1 VRRPDARLLA
11 RIAAAGA
18 FGLALTS
25 FAAAEP
31 GPHRDDDPLQHVE
44 DAIAAEEQR
53 LQSLT
58 SQSQDLGAEMDRLQ
72 LQLVDYA
79 AQVQQ
84 REAKLAELDQQVILL
99 ETTRAAKLAGLEN
112 QRSDLGALV
121 AVLQRLSMQP
131 REALI
136 LGYQSPQDM
145 VLSAELLNYA
155 LPGIQAKAARL
166 KQELADIQSLRED
179 AAEQRREI
187 ATAAESLR
195 GVREGIK
202 RLVAQKASLR
212 RVTEEDRAEAN
223 RRVEELARQAEDL
236 RELLAALPAMPRAPE
251 IKPEE
256 GTAATAPAILRL
268 EPPQELKDFPRRR
281 DGVIPPVVGRVAA
294 GFGQIAEDGTKSQGI
309 LFETLPGAQVV
320 APHDGQ
326 VVFRGPFRSY
336 GELLII
342 EHRNG
347 YHTLLA
353 GLGRTDIV
361 VGQWLLAGEPVGV
374 MAGLESGRPRLYVE
388 FRRYGD
394 PIDPW
399 PWLEARMNKVE

>member
-1 VRRPDARLLA
+1 VRRPDARPPV

-18 FGLALTS
+18 FALALTS
-25 FAAAEP
+25 SALAEP
-31 GPHRDDDPLQHVE
+31 GLNRGEDPLRHVE

-72 LQLVDYA
+72 QQLVDYA

-84 REAKLAELDQQVILL
+84 REAELAELDQQVILL

-112 QRSDLGALV
+112 QRSDLGTLV

-136 LGYQSPQDM
+136 LGFQSPQDM

-155 LPGIQAKAARL
+155 LPGLQAKAARL
-166 KQELADIQSLRED
+166 KQELADIQSLRDD
-179 AAEQRREI
+179 AEKQRREI

-212 RVTEEDRAEAN
+212 RVTEEDRAAAN
-223 RRVEELARQAEDL
+223 QRVEELARQADDL

-251 IKPEE
+251 IKPEDG
-256 GTAATAPAILRL
+256 GTATAPPILRL
-268 EPPQELKDFPRRR
+268 EPPKDLKDFPRKR

-294 GFGQIAEDGTKSQGI
+294 SFGQIAEGGTKSEGI

-326 VVFRGPFRSY
+326 AVFRGPFRSY

-342 EHRNG
+342 EHQNG

-353 GLGRTDIV
+353 GLGRTDVV
-361 VGQWLLAGEPVGV
+361 VGQWVLAGEPVGV
-374 MAGLESGRPRLYVE
+374 MDVLENSRPRLYVE
-388 FRRYGD
+388 FRRYGKA
-394 PIDPW
+394 IDPW

>member
-1 VRRPDARLLA
+1 MA
-11 RIAAAGA
+11 RIVAAGA
-18 FGLALTS
+18 IALALTS
-25 FAAAEP
+25 YAAAEP
-31 GPHRDDDPLQHVE
+31 GLNRGEDPLRHVE

-58 SQSQDLGAEMDRLQ
+58 SQSQDLGAEIDRLQ
-72 LQLVDYA
+72 QQLVDA
-79 AQVQQ
+79 AAEVQL
-84 REAKLAELDQQVILL
+84 REAELAELDQQVILL
-99 ETTRAAKLAGLEN
+99 EATRAAKLAALEN

-136 LGYQSPQDM
+136 LGYQSPRDM

-155 LPGIQAKAARL
+155 LPGIQVKAGRL
-166 KQELADIQSLRED
+166 KQELADIQRLRQD
-179 AAEQRREI
+179 AEKQRREI

-202 RLVAQKASLR
+202 RLVTLKASLR
-212 RVTEEDRAEAN
+212 RITEEDRAAAN
-223 RRVEELARQAEDL
+223 QRVEELARQADDL
-236 RELLAALPAMPRAPE
+236 RELLLAMPALPRPPE
-251 IKPEE
+251 IRPED
-256 GTAATAPAILRL
+256 GTTATAPAVLRL
-268 EPPQELKDFPRRR
+268 DRPQGLKDFPRKRE
-281 DGVIPPVVGRVAA
+281 GVIPPVVGRVVAS
-294 GFGQIAEDGTKSQGI
+294 FGQATEDGTKSQGI
-309 LFETLPGAQVV
+309 VFETLPGAQVV

-326 VVFRGPFRSY
+326 AVFRGPFRSY

-342 EHRNG
+342 EHANG

-374 MAGLESGRPRLYVE
+374 MDVLESGRPRLYVE
-388 FRRYGD
+388 FRRYGN

-399 PWLEARMNKVE
+399 PWLEARMNKVK

>member
-1 VRRPDARLLA
+1 MRRPDARPLA
-11 RIAAAGA
+11 RIVAAGA

-31 GPHRDDDPLQHVE
+31 GSNRGDDPLQHVE

-72 LQLVDYA
+72 QQLVDYA

-84 REAKLAELDQQVILL
+84 REAELAELDQQVILL
-99 ETTRAAKLAGLEN
+99 ETTRAAKLEGLEN

-179 AAEQRREI
+179 AEKQRQEI

-212 RVTEEDRAEAN
+212 RVTEEDRAEAD
-223 RRVEELARQAEDL
+223 RRVRELARQADDL
-236 RELLAALPAMPRAPE
+236 RELLEAMPAMPRAPE
-251 IKPEE
+251 IKPEI
-256 GTAATAPAILRL
+256 GSAATAPIILRL
-268 EPPQELKDFPRRR
+268 EPPKHLKDFPRRR
-281 DGVIPPVVGRVAA
+281 DGVIPPVVGSVVAS
-294 GFGQIAEDGTKSQGI
+294 FGQIAEDGTKSEGI

-326 VVFRGPFRSY
+326 AVFRGPFRSY

-342 EHRNG
+342 EHQNG

-353 GLGRTDIV
+353 GLGRTDVV
-361 VGQWLLAGEPVGV
+361 VGQWVLAGEPVGV
-374 MAGLESGRPRLYVE
+374 MDVLENSRPRLYVE
-388 FRRYGD
+388 FRRYGKA
-394 PIDPW
+394 IDPW

>member
-1 VRRPDARLLA
+1 
-11 RIAAAGA
+11 
-18 FGLALTS
+18 
-25 FAAAEP
+25 
-31 GPHRDDDPLQHVE
+31 
-44 DAIAAEEQR
+44 
-53 LQSLT
+53 
-58 SQSQDLGAEMDRLQ
+58 
-72 LQLVDYA
+72 
-79 AQVQQ
+79 
-84 REAKLAELDQQVILL
+84 VILL

-155 LPGIQAKAARL
+155 LPGLQAKASRL
-166 KQELADIQSLRED
+166 KQELADIQNLRED
-179 AAEQRREI
+179 AEKQRREI

-195 GVREGIK
+195 AVREGIK

-212 RVTEEDRAEAN
+212 RITEEDRAEAN
-223 RRVEELARQAEDL
+223 RRVEELARQADDL
-236 RELLAALPAMPRAPE
+236 RELLEALPAMPRAPE
-251 IKPEE
+251 IEPEV
-256 GTAATAPAILRL
+256 GSVATAPTILRL
-268 EPPQELKDFPRRR
+268 EPPQDLKDFPRKR
-281 DGVIPPVVGRVAA
+281 DGVIPPVVGRVVA
-294 GFGQIAEDGTKSQGI
+294 GFGQTAEDGTKSQGI

-326 VVFRGPFRSY
+326 AVFRGPFRSY

-342 EHRNG
+342 EHQNG

-353 GLGRTDIV
+353 GLGRTDVV
-361 VGQWLLAGEPVGV
+361 VGQWVLAGEPVGV
-374 MAGLESGRPRLYVE
+374 MDVLENSRPRLYVE
-388 FRRYGD
+388 FRRYGKA
-394 PIDPW
+394 IDPW

>member
-1 VRRPDARLLA
+1 VRRPDARPLA
-11 RIAAAGA
+11 RIVAAGA

-31 GPHRDDDPLQHVE
+31 GSNRGDDPLQHVE

-72 LQLVDYA
+72 QQLVDYA

-84 REAKLAELDQQVILL
+84 REAELAELDQQVILL
-99 ETTRAAKLAGLEN
+99 ETTRAAKLEGLEN
-112 QRSDLGALV
+112 RRSDLGALV

-166 KQELADIQSLRED
+166 KQELADIQSLRGD
-179 AAEQRREI
+179 AEKQRQEI

-212 RVTEEDRAEAN
+212 RVTEEDRAEAD
-223 RRVEELARQAEDL
+223 RRVRELARQADDL
-236 RELLAALPAMPRAPE
+236 RELLEAMPAMPRAPE
-251 IKPEE
+251 IKPEI
-256 GTAATAPAILRL
+256 GSAATAPIILRL
-268 EPPQELKDFPRRR
+268 EPPKDLKDFPRRR
-281 DGVIPPVVGRVAA
+281 DGVIPPTVGSVVAS
-294 GFGQIAEDGTKSQGI
+294 FGQIAEDGMKSEGI

-326 VVFRGPFRSY
+326 AVFRGPFRSY

-342 EHRNG
+342 EHQNG

-353 GLGRTDIV
+353 GLGRTDVV
-361 VGQWLLAGEPVGV
+361 VGQWVLAGEPVGV
-374 MAGLESGRPRLYVE
+374 MDVLENSRPRLYVE
-388 FRRYGD
+388 FRRYGKA
-394 PIDPW
+394 IDPW